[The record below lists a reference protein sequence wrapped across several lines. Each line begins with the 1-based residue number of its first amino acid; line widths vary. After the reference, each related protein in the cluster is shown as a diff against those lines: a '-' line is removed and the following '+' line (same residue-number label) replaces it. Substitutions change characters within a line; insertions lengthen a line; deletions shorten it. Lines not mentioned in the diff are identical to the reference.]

1 LLGASG
7 LLAAVF
13 VPLLI
18 PICGTSVPNLS
29 ETASAA
35 DETPSKPM
43 AGGTRSGKGELLR
56 PANHEPDVKKPF
68 VEFTPDGKAKQ
79 PVGYRK
85 WMFLGA
91 VVTPNDLNDGEAS
104 FPEFHNVY
112 MDPESFSYAKKH
124 GEYRDGTVIVKELLS
139 VGSKKQSSGN
149 GYFQGEFTGL
159 EMSIKDSKRFPDEP
173 GNWAY
178 FSYGHK
184 YPLKAEG
191 VKNAAA
197 SCNSCHEQNAT
208 NFVFSNVYP
217 VLDDVLKHGKDR

>member
-1 LLGASG
+1 MKTKWIICVSLIFG
-7 LLAAVF
+7 LAIVCLALSSNSDILAQQ
-13 VPLLI
+13 
-18 PICGTSVPNLS
+18 PNAIKA
-29 ETASAA
+29 TV
-35 DETPSKPM
+35 D
-43 AGGTRSGKGELLR
+43 
-56 PANHEPDVKKPF
+56 
-68 VEFTPDGKAKQ
+68 FTLDGKVKQ
-79 PVGYRK
+79 PVGYRN

-91 VVTPNDLNDGEAS
+91 VVTPNDMNDGEAS

-112 MDPESFSYAKKH
+112 MDPESFAFVEKH

-139 VGSKKQSSGN
+139 VGSKQQSSGN

-178 FSYGHK
+178 FSFGHK
-184 YPLKAEG
+184 YPLKDEV

-208 NFVFSNVYP
+208 NYVFSEVYP
-217 VLDDVLKHGKDR
+217 VLNDALKRSKKR

>member
-1 LLGASG
+1 MTNSKHLLGASV
-7 LLAAVF
+7 LAVAVF
-13 VPLLI
+13 VPLWMLVS
-18 PICGTSVPNLS
+18 GTSAPDLS
-29 ETASAA
+29 ETANAA
-35 DETPSKPM
+35 DETPNKPI
-43 AGGTRSGKGELLR
+43 
-56 PANHEPDVKKPF
+56 
-68 VEFTPDGKAKQ
+68 VEFTSDGKAKQ

-85 WMFLGA
+85 WMFVGA

-184 YPLKAEG
+184 YPLKTEV

-197 SCNSCHEQNAT
+197 SCNNCHEQNAK

-217 VLDDVLKHGKDR
+217 VLSDALKQAKDR